1 MNSNLD
7 NNNSDEKVQN
17 QQNDDKEKLE
27 YSTSPIRAA
36 FIALISV
43 FLLYQVGGALL
54 NLLIFGMDFANADV
68 NAQRLLTAGGQIL
81 LILAPALIFSKLVY
95 NDNVTEVIRF
105 RLPDFKIVGLFV
117 LGMIPLLA
125 MLQNYL
131 YVQNYLIN
139 KIAEK
144 FSFIMQLKRMVDSL
158 DKLINSTYS
167 DLVKANNF
175 FEGLLIIFIVAFIP
189 AICEEV
195 FFRGFVQKSFEQKL
209 KPVFAGLITG
219 LFFALYHFNPYG
231 FVFLTILAFYF
242 SYAVYK
248 TNSIF
253 TSMILHFINNFMTV
267 ILVFIFNDDELL
279 ESNVVDEEAI
289 LQNLVAF
296 ILLLLFFIA
305 YMIFVKK
312 YISKQNARLL

>member
-17 QQNDDKEKLE
+17 QQNVDEEKLE

-36 FIALISV
+36 FIALFSV
-43 FLLYQVGGALL
+43 FLLYQVGGAIL
-54 NLLIFGMDFANADV
+54 NLLIFGMDFTNADV

-117 LGMIPLLA
+117 LGMLPLLA

-144 FSFIMQLKRMVDSL
+144 FSFVMQLKKMIDSL

-175 FEGLLIIFIVAFIP
+175 LEGLLIIFIVAFIP

-209 KPVFAGLITG
+209 KPVYAGLITG

-253 TSMILHFINNFMTV
+253 TSMILHFINNFLTV
-267 ILVFIFNDDELL
+267 VLIFIFNDDELL
-279 ESNVVDEEAI
+279 ESNVVDEKSI

-312 YISKQNARLL
+312 YISKQKARLL